1 MKNCYLKLKQDGKSV
16 LDAELIGGDGGADSE
31 QNALKRNN
39 TLHTDGVGK
48 LQDQGEFGLGLAPK
62 DSKPINKIELSQA
75 QEAEIKEANSF
86 EEYAKSE
93 ASVPLDD
100 EAAILE
106 AARSKKKAKLRP
118 AITKQEAFLEFKGD
132 TYGK

>member
-39 TLHTDGVGK
+39 TLHTDGVGS

-132 TYGK
+132 TYG

>member
-1 MKNCYLKLKQDGKSV
+1 MKNCYLKLKQDGQSV

-39 TLHTDGVGK
+39 TLHTDGVGL

-75 QEAEIKEANSF
+75 QEAEIKEANSC